1 MVANERGK
9 RKNALSKLTKLVSKE
24 KESDDDFEIAD
35 SKDKNSV
42 IGNSIQNVVFEP
54 DIEDESNIDFYNTSK
69 VLNDKAEPSSSDF
82 NDKPELPI
90 ISNEVDCTAQTSN
103 NKSLC
108 SKLFLRKDYFESFYD
123 KYLEF
128 KYYVQSK
135 LDGETQQ
142 TENKGDHENQIL
154 KNKINHLEEEIINLK
169 KINEDLKSGAKSHLK
184 IIETLSEENPI
195 DAPWQTTSSR
205 RVNNSNRTI
214 LPTRKV
220 NNKNL
225 NDISPHNPYEM
236 LYVDD
241 TSEQEVDTDTDTTE
255 TKRRKVRSNQI
266 NRVSVRKEQTY
277 YHQMNVPQKIAPGN

>member
-24 KESDDDFEIAD
+24 KETDDDFESAD

-90 ISNEVDCTAQTSN
+90 ISNEVDCTAQTNN

-195 DAPWQTTSSR
+195 DAP
-205 RVNNSNRTI
+205 
-214 LPTRKV
+214 
-220 NNKNL
+220 
-225 NDISPHNPYEM
+225 
-236 LYVDD
+236 
-241 TSEQEVDTDTDTTE
+241 
-255 TKRRKVRSNQI
+255 
-266 NRVSVRKEQTY
+266 
-277 YHQMNVPQKIAPGN
+277 

>member
-24 KESDDDFEIAD
+24 KESDDDFESAD

-241 TSEQEVDTDTDTTE
+241 ASEQEVDTDTDTTE